1 MEWHPSRRFITRI
14 ILRIM
19 STPNPS
25 VNSSEHGLFTR
36 LGASLSDWSERWF
49 PDAFVFA
56 LLAAIIVFVAGLILG
71 STLQQLVT
79 WFGTGFW
86 SFVPFTMQMVVVVV
100 SGYVVASSP
109 PVYKLIVKLAG
120 VPKTARG
127 AVAYVAFIS
136 TFTSMISYGLSLIF
150 AGFLAREIA
159 QRMKVDYRA
168 IGAAAYL
175 GLGSI
180 WALGL
185 SSSAAL
191 MMASK
196 GLIPAPVLKI
206 SGIIPL
212 DATIYTWQSL
222 LTAGILM
229 LVSVLVAWLTVPM
242 GDNVR
247 TVQSF
252 GLTFESMQAPLEKRE
267 KPGEWLEY
275 FPSLTLVI
283 ALMGFGYLWTVI
295 SEKGWLQALD
305 LPNYNLFFLMVG
317 LVLHWRARSFTKA
330 VSAAIPAT
338 AGIVIQFPFYA
349 GIAAII
355 GGSPIS
361 KTLAELFVKV
371 TTPDT
376 YPILVSIYSAVLG
389 LFAPS
394 GGGKWILEA
403 PYVLQAAIDQK
414 VNLGW
419 VVQIYNTAEALP
431 NLVNPFWMLPL
442 LGILKLKA
450 RDLVGFG
457 LVQLFVHT
465 PIVLFLM
472 WLLARTFTFVP
483 PVMPP

>member
-1 MEWHPSRRFITRI
+1 MSSPASATPSSDQSRF
-14 ILRIM
+14 
-19 STPNPS
+19 S
-25 VNSSEHGLFTR
+25 R

-56 LLAAIIVFVAGLILG
+56 LVACVIVAVAALCLG
-71 STLQQLVT
+71 SKPADLVK

-86 SFVPFTMQMVVVVV
+86 SFVPFTMQMVVIVV

-109 PVYKLIVKLAG
+109 PVYRLIVALSK
-120 VPKTARG
+120 VPKTPRG
-127 AVAYVAFIS
+127 AVAYVAFLS

-159 QRMKVDYRA
+159 SRMKVDYRA

-196 GLIPAPVLKI
+196 GLIPPAILKI
-206 SGIIPL
+206 GGVVPL

-229 LVSVLVAWLTVPM
+229 LVSVLVAWLTVPL
-242 GDNVR
+242 GNDVR
-247 TVQSF
+247 TIESF
-252 GLTFESMQAPLEKRE
+252 GLTFEPMQAPLEKRE

-275 FPSLTLVI
+275 FPPLTLAI
-283 ALMGFGYLWTVI
+283 ALLGFGYLYGVI
-295 SEKGWLQALD
+295 SEKGWMQALD
-305 LPNYNLFFLMVG
+305 LPNYNLFFLMLG

-338 AGIVIQFPFYA
+338 SGIVIQFPFYA

-355 GGSPIS
+355 ASSAIS
-361 KTLAELFVKV
+361 EELKNLFVRL
-371 TTPDT
+371 TTIDT
-376 YPILVSIYSAVLG
+376 YPILVTIYSAVLG

-394 GGGKWILEA
+394 GGGKWVLEA
-403 PYVLQAAIDQK
+403 PYVLQAAIEQK

-419 VVQIYNTAEALP
+419 VIQISTRP
-431 NLVNPFWMLPL
+431 
-442 LGILKLKA
+442 
-450 RDLVGFG
+450 RRC
-457 LVQLFVHT
+457 
-465 PIVLFLM
+465 
-472 WLLARTFTFVP
+472 RTS
-483 PVMPP
+483 